1 MPAHCLLVVYAPLAS
16 RVVVV
21 FNTQGVGF
29 ERWPTPG
36 LPSESPREAK
46 LRPMQLAA
54 LSSSSTWTTHSSTL
68 TAAGCGFAMK
78 LHSVASPWCVS
89 LPLAH
94 DWLFALWA
102 PVTCPLRRCPLSP
115 PCVQGLVLR
124 AVYYMIIYALGWVKN
139 VDSAYKTAVSTYA
152 GIPVATIRS
161 QTQKWFKEE
170 VLPRTRPLARTV
182 LERHRKQGD
191 LCVLASSTTQFAAE
205 CAVTAYGLDDTVSS
219 VLEVDASGSLTG
231 NVEKLAFGRSKL
243 IRVREWAAARNVDLS
258 RAWFYSDSIADAP
271 LLAEVG
277 NPVCVNPDRRL
288 RRLARQKGW
297 PVVDWGHSP
306 APLIKRASSSN
317 LIGQDKSAS

>member
-1 MPAHCLLVVYAPLAS
+1 MADAGTAVRKSPRGKAAPDAAG
-16 RVVVV
+16 RVVVFFDQDDTLIDV
-21 FNTQGVGF
+21 NSGWLWVRHEVALGRISVVRLPPFLWHTSGSCTFGSCYLS
-29 ERWPTPG
+29 PSS
-36 LPSESPREAK
+36 LPS
-46 LRPMQLAA
+46 
-54 LSSSSTWTTHSSTL
+54 H
-68 TAAGCGFAMK
+68 
-78 LHSVASPWCVS
+78 
-89 LPLAH
+89 
-94 DWLFALWA
+94 
-102 PVTCPLRRCPLSP
+102 P

-219 VLEVDASGSLTG
+219 VLEVDANGALTG

-288 RRLARQKGW
+288 RRLARHKGW

-306 APLIKRASSSN
+306 APLIKRVSSSN